1 MSTLSISPSHVACCL
16 RTCFLHKLLQQL
28 PQEGKWKRK
37 CLIRS
42 PEICLKHFCPT
53 LHGIT
58 SLCPHLPPLLP
69 PSLPSFS
76 SSSFFLFFL
85 LLLLL
90 LLPLLLSLSPSPP
103 THQGDLSQNSWL
115 PGLESKTHSWQEVIR
130 LGFYNSLPQKRH
142 VLPQTPF
149 SEGPPLSP
157 PSPGSAT
164 GSTIALSMTNNI
176 AITVVSRSLDW
187 TV

>member
-69 PSLPSFS
+69 PSLPSSS
-76 SSSFFLFFL
+76 SSSFFLYFSF
-85 LLLLL
+85 
-90 LLPLLLSLSPSPP
+90 SPSPP
-103 THQGDLSQNSWL
+103 THQGDLSQNSWF

-149 SEGPPLSP
+149 SEGPPP